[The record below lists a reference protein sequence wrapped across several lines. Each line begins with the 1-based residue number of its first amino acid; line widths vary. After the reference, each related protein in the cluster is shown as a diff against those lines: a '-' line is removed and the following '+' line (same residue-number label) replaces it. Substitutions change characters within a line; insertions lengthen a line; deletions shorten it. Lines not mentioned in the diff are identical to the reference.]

1 MLENGGRKDRESFED
16 GLGAAMKEAG
26 EEFSAA
32 GRPLVDGGVA
42 LGRRRSVMRR
52 SAAVTGSVAALAVI
66 GLGGSFVTGG
76 FGSSQDAGEVGA
88 PTAALSQVAGVLA
101 ALLPEGKLS
110 EPPVSTAGGTK
121 DKKRPHPAAASV
133 VYDDGHGKAAL
144 SVSLSRENPGRV
156 NEDEFSCPDSNVN
169 TFETCSATTLKD
181 GSRLVLF
188 KGWEY
193 PDRREETKWWYADL
207 LTPEGYRIA
216 LSEWNAPAEKGAPV
230 SRATPP
236 LSLDRMKA
244 LVRAKE
250 WRSIAASLPKPQ
262 EQPPAQQTPKGLSGA
277 VILERLTGQLPDGLT
292 VTASGKQEA
301 EYAYVVVDDGRG
313 KSFVQ
318 INVQPDM
325 SGVEGDLFGA
335 GTEVLPDGTKVVT
348 HEGPGEKG
356 GAGVKMRLAD
366 TMRPDGFRVVISA
379 FNAGNQ
385 NEAAT
390 RAEPALT
397 LAQLRKIATS
407 KVWRK

>member
-16 GLGAAMKEAG
+16 GLGAAMKQAG
-26 EEFSAA
+26 EEFSVA
-32 GRPLVDGGVA
+32 GRPLLDGGVA
-42 LGRRRSVMRR
+42 RGRRRTVLRR

-76 FGSSQDAGEVGA
+76 IGSSQNAGEVGGA
-88 PTAALSQVAGVLA
+88 SAKLSPVARTLA
-101 ALLPEGKLS
+101 ALLPEGQLS
-110 EPPVSTAGGTK
+110 EEPVSGVGATDDRKNA
-121 DKKRPHPAAASV
+121 HPSAASV

-144 SVSLSRENPGRV
+144 SVALSRQNPGRP
-156 NEDEFSCPDSNVN
+156 DEGELSCPDSHLT
-169 TFETCSATTLKD
+169 TFEACTATKLKD

-193 PDRREETKWWYADL
+193 PDRREDTKRWYADL
-207 LTPEGYRIA
+207 LTPEGYRISV
-216 LSEWNAPAEKGAPV
+216 SEWNAPAEKGAPV
-230 SRATPP
+230 SRSTPP
-236 LSLDRMKA
+236 LPLDLMKE
-244 LVRAKE
+244 LVGAEE
-250 WRSIAASLPKPQ
+250 WRPIIASLPEPEKQAP
-262 EQPPAQQTPKGLSGA
+262 EQPAPRGLSGA
-277 VILERLTGQLPDGLT
+277 VIVDRLTAQLPDGLT
-292 VTASGKQEA
+292 VKASGKQET
-301 EYAYVVVDDGRG
+301 EYAYLVVDDGRG
-313 KSFVQ
+313 ESFVQ

-325 SGVEGDLFGA
+325 SDVEGDLFGA

-356 GAGVKMRLAD
+356 GAGVKMRQAD

-379 FNAGNQ
+379 FNTANQ

-407 KVWRK
+407 KVWLK